1 MTAATRNLTIEQGA
15 DWAEDFQ
22 ILDDDGV
29 AENLT
34 GCSIAGVARSGEL
47 RTSPIVF
54 SFTFVINTGENRIY
68 VTVPRATSSAITT
81 LGPKKTDKESTF
93 YYDYELTRASGLV
106 ERIQQGKIYMDR
118 EITRP

>member
-1 MTAATRNLTIEQGA
+1 MTAAVRNLIIEQGA

-22 ILDDDGV
+22 ILDDAGV
-29 AENLT
+29 VENLA

-47 RTSPIVF
+47 RSSPIVF

-68 VTVPRATSSAITT
+68 VSVPRATTSAITT
-81 LGPKKTDKESTF
+81 LGPNKNHKDSTF
-93 YYDYELTRASGLV
+93 YYDYELTRANGLV
-106 ERIQQGKIYMDR
+106 ERIQQGRINMDR